1 MDDITK
7 KLFEKFKKAYN
18 SGDVDSLR
26 RYAEKIAVRFEYVG
40 RVGEYNEM
48 FFELLDNLVDAEE
61 FDLALSIG
69 KRFLNPD
76 LYEDA
81 KRLTE
86 IYLLTGDL
94 MSGIEII
101 YPHLD
106 IVKEDPEF
114 KEILGLFEV
123 IQEGS
128 GVDELSFQNFT
139 DNAELNEI
147 ESDPLIAHIV
157 LIFEKLGVKIDVA
170 DKSLP
175 YVYRLLRRA
184 TNDFRG
190 NKDSWAAAFV
200 YFYND
205 IMGDNHISARK
216 ISSVTG
222 VSPGEI
228 YRKSRI
234 LYERFVEEEL
244 I

>member
-18 SGDVDSLR
+18 SGDVEGLR
-26 RYAEKIAVRFEYVG
+26 KYAEKISIRFEYVG

-48 FFELLDNLVDAEE
+48 LFELLDDLVDAEE
-61 FDLALSIG
+61 YDLALNIG

-86 IYLLTGDL
+86 IYLLNGDL
-94 MSGIEII
+94 MAGVEVI

-114 KEILGLFEV
+114 KEILSIFDV
-123 IQEGS
+123 IREEGGMDEFPSKISIES
-128 GVDELSFQNFT
+128 GELQ
-139 DNAELNEI
+139 EI
-147 ESDPLIAHIV
+147 EKDPLIAHII
-157 LIFEKLGVKIDVA
+157 LIFEKLGVKIDVT

-175 YVYRLLRRA
+175 YVYKLLRKA

-205 IMGDNHISARK
+205 IMGDSHISAKR

-222 VSPGEI
+222 VSTGEI
-228 YRKSRI
+228 YRKSKI
-234 LYERFVEEEL
+234 LYQRFLEEEL

>member
-7 KLFEKFKKAYN
+7 KLFEKFKKAYR
-18 SGDVDSLR
+18 SGDVENLR
-26 RYAEKIAVRFEYVG
+26 KYAEKISVRFEYVG
-40 RVGEYNEM
+40 RVGEYNEL
-48 FFELLDNLVDAEE
+48 FFELLDDLVDAEE
-61 FDLALSIG
+61 IDLALRIG

-76 LYEDA
+76 VYEDA

-86 IYLLTGDL
+86 IYLLSGDL

-114 KEILGLFEV
+114 KEILSIFDVIREEGGLDEFSAH
-123 IQEGS
+123 GFS
-128 GVDELSFQNFT
+128 DRVD
-139 DNAELNEI
+139 LNEI

-157 LIFEKLGVKIDVA
+157 LIFEKLGVKIDVM
-170 DKSLP
+170 DRSLP
-175 YVYRLLRRA
+175 YVYKLLRKA

-205 IMGDNHISARK
+205 IMGDNHISARR

-234 LYERFVEEEL
+234 LYQRFLEEEL